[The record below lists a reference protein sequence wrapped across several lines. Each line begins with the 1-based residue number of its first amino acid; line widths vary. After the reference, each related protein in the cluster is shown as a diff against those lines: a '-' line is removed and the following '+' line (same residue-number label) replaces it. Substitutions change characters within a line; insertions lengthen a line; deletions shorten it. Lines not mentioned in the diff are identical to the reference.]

1 MQEWKEGEK
10 NSWMKGEREKWIDD
24 GLKEGRMT

>member
-10 NSWMKGEREKWIDD
+10 NRWMKGEREKWIDD